1 VNGCAGVVLAA
12 MVGTAGLAGPGEMV
26 LMAARGQRA
35 WLRGSALAMMA
46 GAVVAGVCPAL
57 LPGTGAAA
65 AIRVAGGARV
75 TSLGS
80 AWGRARP
87 VPGAAAL
94 NNGDSQLLGLSCGS
108 PGNCAAGG
116 YYTDSAGREQP
127 FVVSEVRGTW
137 QAARQVPGVTALG
150 QGQGG
155 RVAAVSCAVS
165 GYCAAGGY
173 YWTAAGSRQAFVV
186 TEVRGR
192 WGSAEEVP
200 GTGRLNKG
208 GDAALAA
215 VSCPSAGNCAAG
227 GHYEDTATD
236 VQAFIVSE
244 HQGIWQQAREVPGS
258 AALNG
263 GGAAETSTVSCSSAG
278 NCGAGGYISAP
289 GLTSFVVTEQN
300 GRWHRAE
307 LVPGLA
313 ALNTGSYGPMSQMAC
328 PSAGNC
334 TAGGAYSANGAGFA
348 AYVVSEV
355 HGVWQQAREIP
366 GFAVLNQGQRDGYL
380 NSLSCG
386 SAGNCSAVG
395 QYTDSSG
402 RYQAFVASEQHG
414 RWGRSGEAPGTAALN
429 QGGYATLGE
438 VSCPA
443 PGQCSAGGRYTG
455 RDGHAH
461 AFVIGQADGIW
472 GTAEQVAGSAAL
484 DQGGDAQVDVLSCAS
499 PGHCSAAGSFSTH
512 PQLSQVFVVGES

>member
-1 VNGCAGVVLAA
+1 MVPSWVSRPRLGAMRPGSVTMLAT
-12 MVGTAGLAGPGEMV
+12 V
-26 LMAARGQRA
+26 AAVFA
-35 WLRGSALAMMA
+35 ALLCGG
-46 GAVVAGVCPAL
+46 GAQASTRVVAG
-57 LPGTGAAA
+57 
-65 AIRVAGGARV
+65 ISSAGGM
-75 TSLGS
+75 
-80 AWGRARP
+80 WGRARP

-94 NNGDSQLLGLSCGS
+94 NKGESQFLGLSCGS

-116 YYTDSAGREQP
+116 FYTDSAGHEQP
-127 FVVSEVRGTW
+127 FVVSEVDGTW
-137 QAARQVPGVTALG
+137 QKARQVPGVAALS
-150 QGQGG
+150 QGRGG
-155 RVAAVSCAVS
+155 RVVTVSCARS

-173 YWTAAGSRQAFVV
+173 YVTTAGGSQAFVV
-186 TEVRGR
+186 SEVRGR
-192 WGSAEEVP
+192 WGTAEEVP
-200 GTGRLNKG
+200 GTARLNKG

-227 GHYEDTATD
+227 GHYEDAATD

-244 HQGIWQQAREVPGS
+244 HQGTWQRAREVPGS

-263 GGAAETSTVSCSSAG
+263 GGAAETSSVSCPSAG

-289 GLTSFVVTEQN
+289 GLTSFVVTEQQ

-313 ALNTGSYGPMSQMAC
+313 ALNTGNYGPMAQMAC
-328 PSAGNC
+328 PSAGTC
-334 TAGGAYSANGAGFA
+334 AAGGAYSANGAGFG

-355 HGVWQQAREIP
+355 HGIWQRAREIP
-366 GFAVLNQGQRDGYL
+366 GFAALNQGQRDGNL

-386 SAGNCSAVG
+386 SPGNCSAVG

-402 RYQAFVASEQHG
+402 HYQVFVASERDG
-414 RWGRSGEAPGTAALN
+414 TWGKAGEAPGTAALN
-429 QGGYATLGE
+429 QGGYAIPNE
-438 VSCPA
+438 MSCPA
-443 PGQCSAGGRYTG
+443 PGQCSAGGWYTG

-472 GTAEQVAGSAAL
+472 GAAEQVPGSTAL

-499 PGHCSAAGSFSTH
+499 PGHCSAAGSFSLQH
-512 PQLSQVFVVGES
+512 SQRSQVFAVSEN